1 MATEVAYEDR
11 PNGPVAA
18 AFLAAGIGSVM
29 MGLMTILVEA
39 NAGISK
45 AANWSSPVGPL
56 SGKVGVT
63 LIVYALS
70 WLVLGLVLR
79 GKNVN
84 LGRYMTIAFILLLLG
99 FLFTFPP
106 FFDLFAPKSA

>member
-1 MATEVAYEDR
+1 MAMEVAYEDR

-18 AFLAAGIGSVM
+18 AFLAAGIGSVT

-39 NAGISK
+39 SAGI
-45 AANWSSPVGPL
+45 ANALRWSNPVGPL

-63 LIVYALS
+63 LIIYALS
-70 WLVLGLVLR
+70 WLVLGMVLR

-84 LGRYMTIAFILLLLG
+84 LGRYMTIAFVLLMLG

-106 FFDLFAPKSA
+106 FFDLFAPKGA